1 MKEQMKKLTIR
12 TDHVFIRESNLE
24 KSLELMRIK
33 LQKMQEKLAQ
43 LYKILQKE
51 KRPPLTSSAT
61 LPVERQQSGTS
72 T

>member
-1 MKEQMKKLTIR
+1 MKKLTIR